1 MVIQAIVDG
10 LRESVLAFSHNVEG
24 TSPKDVLDM
33 VLVTQYFDTMKVTR
47 GKEMFGQRGRTA
59 NAFIEVVAVGEG
71 GVRCKVCRSS
81 FVHSDVLSVV

>member
-47 GKEMFGQRGRTA
+47 GKETCGQRGRAA
-59 NAFIEVVAVGEG
+59 NAFLMYCPLFGTGTWMCMEVVW
-71 GVRCKVCRSS
+71 
-81 FVHSDVLSVV
+81 